1 LATQQLQRRKRM
13 AGLGRKKEQKGCLV
27 GVSKSIIEI
36 SSHGTRLANE
46 GNEPRREMKP
56 AWEEEK
62 GQGPKVPLH

>member
-1 LATQQLQRRKRM
+1 MVKPTGNPAVVKKKENG
-13 AGLGRKKEQKGCLV
+13 GLGKEEVTKGSLL
-27 GVSKSIIEI
+27 GVSKSVIDI

-62 GQGPKVPLH
+62 G